1 MCPWLR
7 SHAPLC
13 GRQPWLLP
21 SRIEYLSSEGVLLPR
36 VYGLPPDACGSS
48 CGAPLLGRRPPPGLC
63 ASTPVISCFNG
74 SG

>member
-7 SHAPLC
+7 SQAPLC
-13 GRQPWLLP
+13 GRQLWLLP
-21 SRIEYLSSEGVLLPR
+21 SRMEYLSPEGVLLPR

-48 CGAPLLGRRPPPGLC
+48 CGALLLGRPPPPGLC
-63 ASTPVISCFNG
+63 AGTPVISCFNG